1 VNRGC
6 TESWRRGSTSSRP
19 RRSTQTS
26 GGGGR
31 LLADHG
37 VELRPANPDATLLE
51 LGSGGGNTASHLK
64 ARAHLTLTDVAPA
77 MLALSATLNPECEHI
92 EGDMRTLRLGR
103 TFDAVLLHDAV
114 MYMTTEAD
122 LRAAVETAF
131 VHLRPGGALV
141 LFPDFTA
148 ETYQPTTEHG
158 GHDGPD
164 GRSLRY
170 LEWTFDPDPT
180 DTTVGDALRV
190 PPSRCGRVGAGAR
203 RPPRRGGLP
212 RATWLRLLAEVGFR
226 VDAVVAGGS
235 STCSWGCVLG
245 KRTGCHDPRSRQS
258 IGILERV
265 CKPPLRRT
273 SMAVRVDLNIS
284 LDGFAT
290 TTDQTP
296 ENPFGQD
303 WARLVEAYA
312 ATRTF
317 RPGCCTRRRRGN
329 DRRR

>member
-1 VNRGC
+1 MGELRMYG
-6 TESWRRGSTSSRP
+6 ELASWFHLVTAP
-19 RRSTQTS
+19 AEYADEAEEVV
-26 GGGGR
+26 R

-64 ARAHLTLTDVAPA
+64 AWAQLALTDLAPA

-122 LRAAVETAF
+122 LRAAIETAF

-141 LFPDFTA
+141 LMPDFTA
-148 ETYQPTTEHG
+148 ETYQPKTEHG

-180 DTTVGDALRV
+180 DTTVVTDFAYLLHDPDGSVRV
-190 PPSRCGRVGAGAR
+190 LDDRHVEGIF
-203 RPPRRGGLP
+203 P

-226 VDAVVAGGS
+226 VDASVGR
-235 STCSWGCVLG
+235 W
-245 KRTGCHDPRSRQS
+245 
-258 IGILERV
+258 EREV
-265 CKPPLRRT
+265 FVG
-273 SMAVRVDLNIS
+273 VR
-284 LDGFAT
+284 
-290 TTDQTP
+290 P
-296 ENPFGQD
+296 
-303 WARLVEAYA
+303 
-312 ATRTF
+312 
-317 RPGCCTRRRRGN
+317 
-329 DRRR
+329 